1 MPKYRVTAT
10 SFIGDQLV
18 QEGELVDYEGLPGFN
33 LVPADAAAQAV
44 VDSLTLQQRREGMRY
59 VDPHQH
65 QGA

>member
-1 MPKYRVTAT
+1 MPKYRVITM
-10 SFIGDQLV
+10 SFIDDKLIE
-18 QEGELVDYEGLPGFN
+18 EGAVIEFDGQPGFN
-33 LVPADAAAQAV
+33 LEPADEAAQAV